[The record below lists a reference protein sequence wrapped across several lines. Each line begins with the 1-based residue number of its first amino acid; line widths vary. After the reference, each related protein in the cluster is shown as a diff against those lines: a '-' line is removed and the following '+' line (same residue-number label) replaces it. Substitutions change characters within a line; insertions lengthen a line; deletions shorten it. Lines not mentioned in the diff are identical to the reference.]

1 MVIGSPIE
9 EVLVP
14 WNSLGLP
21 APSASSRV
29 PISNQGFTASKQKL
43 DLYLQTIID
52 TNEKRVIIC
61 PPADTWYLLLLSLAQ
76 LIASQDQDDD
86 NNNKEAFEDHARI
99 QLSCPLA
106 RHYYT
111 DGPFEAWLDVAYHF
125 LPDGQPGGHCTLEAL
140 KSMPASMQRR
150 KREHPSKTPTKPKPS
165 KKATPAPKE
174 RESDLAKRAME
185 DQRLRLSHG
194 QTE

>member
-1 MVIGSPIE
+1 MSQVQANSAKKLLPINFPHMVVIGSSIE

-29 PISNQGFTASKQKL
+29 SISNLGFTASKQKL

-111 DGPFEAWLDVAYHF
+111 DGSK
-125 LPDGQPGGHCTLEAL
+125 GPGVRSAAIWQG
-140 KSMPASMQRR
+140 
-150 KREHPSKTPTKPKPS
+150 PSGDWQSCRLAVPS
-165 KKATPAPKE
+165 THKVVFNFTPAPSPSKAT
-174 RESDLAKRAME
+174 S
-185 DQRLRLSHG
+185 
-194 QTE
+194 T